1 MSTKIYDFLD
11 NRVLLRASPP
21 NPQKQKPFSSEL
33 NMAKDKIKKFRL
45 TDLQLEQLEQHLE
58 KEETNFTDFIHSLIQ
73 REIMKDAFTVRQ
85 PEEEIKTPRAKVK
98 TIVEVI
104 KRYQKT
110 DPALLLELSK
120 IGNNINQIARA
131 LNIIKNADAQEQR
144 KLDIFQIYLVLKAI
158 QNELTDLFPS
168 LPRISRQSPERLKK
182 QLSSIE
188 LAEGD
193 ESAY

>member
-1 MSTKIYDFLD
+1 
-11 NRVLLRASPP
+11 
-21 NPQKQKPFSSEL
+21 
-33 NMAKDKIKKFRL
+33 MAKDKIKKFRL
-45 TDLQLEQLEQHLE
+45 TDLQLEQLEQHLQ
-58 KEETNFTDFIHSLIQ
+58 KENTNFTDFIHSLIQ
-73 REIMKDAFTVRQ
+73 REVMQDAVTVRQ
-85 PEEEIKTPRAKVK
+85 PKDEEKQPRTKVK
-98 TIVEVI
+98 TIVEIV

-131 LNIIKNADAQEQR
+131 LNIIKNADTQEQR
-144 KLDIFQIYLVLKAI
+144 KLDIFQIHLVLKAI

-168 LPRISRQSPERLKK
+168 LPRINRQSPERLKK